1 MTPFPCSWTDV
12 VTVVRV
18 WAFSFGVLIVISMV
32 YLVLNRWT
40 WLDNLGRKK
49 VRIMF
54 QRSLNVDGP

>member
-1 MTPFPCSWTDV
+1 MTPLPGSWTDV

-54 QRSLNVDGP
+54 QRSLNVDDP